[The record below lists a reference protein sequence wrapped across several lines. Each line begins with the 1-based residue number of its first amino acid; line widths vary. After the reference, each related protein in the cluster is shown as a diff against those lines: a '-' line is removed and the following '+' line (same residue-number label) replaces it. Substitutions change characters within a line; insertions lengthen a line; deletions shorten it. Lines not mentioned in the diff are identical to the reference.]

1 MIEPSAS
8 SKQSLKAA
16 GYAAMFVFG
25 VVMAMLGAVLPLIS
39 ERVNLAQAGNLFL
52 AMNLAMLVTS
62 LTLGP
67 LMDRFGMKAPLLGG
81 VLLVAGSLAAMA
93 GAGSYGALL
102 GSVALLGIG
111 GGALNG
117 GSNTLIA
124 DLHVDPAEKNA
135 ALNLLGVP
143 FGFGAL
149 FLPFV
154 IGSLLKALGLAFILR
169 ATAGLCVL
177 AALYFTVVRFPM
189 PKHAGG
195 LAWSQ
200 AGRFVRNPLV
210 LAFGFLLFFES
221 GNEFTMGG
229 YTSSFL
235 TRELHIPVE
244 HASYLLAIYWGAIM
258 AARIGLSRLLLK
270 SRGEKVIGWSAI
282 AAASGI
288 ALMLA
293 APSAPVAAIAL
304 AFVGSGFASI
314 FPTTLGL
321 AGSRF
326 QAFSGT
332 VFGIL
337 FAIALSGGM
346 TLPWAV
352 GQVSQRFGLRNG
364 LVLSIWACF
373 MIVVLEV
380 VISRLSA
387 RTPRE

>member
-1 MIEPSAS
+1 MIEPGPS
-8 SKQSLKAA
+8 SKKSLQAA

-25 VVMAMLGAVLPLIS
+25 VVMAILGAVLPLIS

-52 AMNLAMLVTS
+52 AMNLAMLATS

-81 VLLVAGSLAAMA
+81 VVLVAGSLVAMA
-93 GAGSYGALL
+93 GAGSYGVLL
-102 GSVALLGIG
+102 GSVVLLGIG

-124 DLHVDPAEKNA
+124 DLHADPAEKNA

-169 ATAGLCVL
+169 ATAGACGF
-177 AALYFTVVRFPM
+177 AALYFTVLRFPTA
-189 PKHAGG
+189 KHAGG
-195 LAWSQ
+195 LAWAQS
-200 AGRFVRNPLV
+200 GRFARNPLV
-210 LAFGFLLFFES
+210 LAFGCLLFFES
-221 GNEFTMGG
+221 GNEFTLGG

-235 TRELHIPVE
+235 TRELRIPVE
-244 HASYLLAIYWGAIM
+244 AASYLLAIYWGAIM
-258 AARIGLSRLLLK
+258 TARIGLSRLLLK
-270 SRGEKVIGWSAI
+270 ARGEKVIGWSAI
-282 AAASGI
+282 AAAAGI
-288 ALMLA
+288 GLLLA
-293 APSAPVAAIAL
+293 APSAPVAAVAL
-304 AFVGSGFASI
+304 AVVGAGFASI

-321 AGSRF
+321 AGARF

-352 GQVSQRFGLRNG
+352 GQVSQAFGLRTG

-380 VISRLSA
+380 VISRLSRA
-387 RTPRE
+387 K